1 MRRSIAALFFG
12 ALLASSIP
20 PLLIA
25 QAGLRVISR
34 EGTRTLLTTTLNNQ
48 EYVALDDVATGF
60 GLTLREDRLA
70 GGVTATAGTRSVI
83 ITPDQP
89 VVSVAG
95 RLVSLST
102 APVRQG
108 NRWLVP
114 LDFLQRAVGPVLDTR
129 VELRR
134 PSRLVVVGDARVP
147 RINVRNEPSQG
158 SATVVIDITPA
169 TPQRL
174 TTETGQLT
182 VSFDADALDLNLPS
196 VAGGEFLQA
205 IQPGGTPTSI
215 RIVPGPKFA
224 LHRSTTAQPDA
235 TSSRLTIE
243 LLPAGTEPPTAPPP
257 APPATPPAAAAD
269 PLPLPLPA
277 TGVRT
282 VVIDAG
288 HGGEDVGARG
298 AGGTLE
304 KDVTLGIA
312 RRLRTMIESRL
323 GLRVFVTRDE
333 DRVMGLDDRA
343 AYANSQRADVFISI
357 HANAALQPT
366 LKGAE
371 VYYLSAD
378 SVDGSQDIPDGSS
391 TVVLPSLGGG
401 TRAIGLVRW
410 EAAQVRHVQ
419 RSSSLAGSI
428 EQALRARVEMSARPV
443 QQAPFRV
450 LVGAAMPAVLVE
462 VGYLSNAEEEKAL
475 ASGNHQERIA
485 QALFDGLVQFRAQVE
500 RTLTPPA
507 ASQQ

>member
-1 MRRSIAALFFG
+1 
-12 ALLASSIP
+12 
-20 PLLIA
+20 
-25 QAGLRVISR
+25 
-34 EGTRTLLTTTLNNQ
+34 
-48 EYVALDDVATGF
+48 
-60 GLTLREDRLA
+60 
-70 GGVTATAGTRSVI
+70 
-83 ITPDQP
+83 

-114 LDFLQRAVGPVLDTR
+114 LDFLQRAVGPAVDTR
-129 VELRR
+129 IELRR
-134 PSRLVVVGDARVP
+134 ASRLLVVGDARVP
-147 RINVRNEPSQG
+147 RVNVRHEASPG
-158 SATVVIDITPA
+158 STTVIVDITPA

-174 TTETGQLT
+174 TADPGRLT
-182 VSFDADALDLNLPS
+182 VAFDADALDLNLPN

-205 IQPGGTPTSI
+205 IQPGETPTSI
-215 RIVPGPKFA
+215 RILPGPKYA

-235 TSSRLTIE
+235 NSARLTIE
-243 LLPAGTEPPTAPPP
+243 LLPVGADAPLVPAPNPAPAPTTAPP
-257 APPATPPAAAAD
+257 AAD

-282 VVIDAG
+282 VVIDPG

-298 AGGTLE
+298 AAGTLE
-304 KDVTLGIA
+304 KDVTLAIA

-323 GLRVFVTRDE
+323 GLRVFVTRDD
-333 DRVMGLDDRA
+333 DRSMSLDDRA
-343 AYANSQRADVFISI
+343 AYANSQRADIFISI

-378 SVDGSQDIPDGSS
+378 NIDASQDPAAEASS
-391 TVVLPSLGGG
+391 VVLPALGGG

-410 EAAQVRHVQ
+410 ELAQLRHLQ
-419 RSSSLAGSI
+419 RSSSLAGSM

-475 ASGNHQERIA
+475 ASANHQDRLT
-485 QALFDGLVQFRAQVE
+485 QALFDGLVQFRAQIE
-500 RTLTPPA
+500 RTASPPVPG
-507 ASQQ
+507 Q